1 MEVDKWVS
9 KLQNKIRINLK
20 KKNTD
25 KKENSIVKAHKRKQ
39 KGKILI
45 QIVIKKR
52 FPIHEYSMV

>member
-20 KKNTD
+20 NKNTD
-25 KKENSIVKAHKRKQ
+25 KKENIFKAHKRKQ
-39 KGKILI
+39 KGKVLI

-52 FPIHEYSMV
+52 FPIREYSMV

>member
-20 KKNTD
+20 NKNTD
-25 KKENSIVKAHKRKQ
+25 KKKNIFKAHKRKQ
-39 KGKILI
+39 KGKVLI

-52 FPIHEYSMV
+52 FPIREYSMV